1 MGDEAAGTKSRTASA
16 VRGAQRLD
24 RRQRLR
30 TSRRERLEGASDG
43 DVREGSEHRSLVAKR
58 VAVALCAV
66 VVLAATLAWMA
77 VYGKDALALFTDG
90 PRLQAWVE
98 ARGVLA
104 PAIMV
109 LRVVVQVVVAVV
121 PGEPLELGAGY
132 AFGFW
137 EGTALCLVGS
147 LIGTIVVVALTR
159 SVGMK
164 VVELF
169 FSREKIESVAWLRSS
184 KRFELIL
191 FVCFLIPGTPKDI
204 MTYVAGLTPCRLSRI
219 AAITTV
225 GRIPS
230 IVSSTLASAY
240 AAEGNWVATA
250 VVAGLTLVLVAVG
263 IGAYAWIARR
273 EKRQ

>member
-43 DVREGSEHRSLVAKR
+43 DALGGSERRALIAKR
-58 VAVALCAV
+58 IAVALCAV
-66 VVLAATLAWMA
+66 AVLAATLAWMA
-77 VYGKDALALFTDG
+77 VYGKDALSLFADG

-104 PAIMV
+104 PVIMV
-109 LRVVVQVVVAVV
+109 LLVVVQVVVAVV